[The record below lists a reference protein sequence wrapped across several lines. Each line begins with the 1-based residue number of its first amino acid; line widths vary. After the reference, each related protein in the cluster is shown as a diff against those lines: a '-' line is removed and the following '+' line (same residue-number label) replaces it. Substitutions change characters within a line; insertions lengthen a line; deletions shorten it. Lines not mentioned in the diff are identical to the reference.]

1 MTTLLAADEQDVC
14 ELSERNVEA
23 NVNLFSL
30 CSIDI
35 WSRFLKTKIKINPIN
50 YFPELNNPQSNVF
63 SEVKHDWRGRG
74 VETDVESSMSS
85 WICPWWAIPAIHL
98 MHHMSWI
105 LRRLYIAALSSH
117 HSETI
122 QQYHSKHNKYQLL

>member
-63 SEVKHDWRGRG
+63 PK
-74 VETDVESSMSS
+74 
-85 WICPWWAIPAIHL
+85 
-98 MHHMSWI
+98 
-105 LRRLYIAALSSH
+105 
-117 HSETI
+117 
-122 QQYHSKHNKYQLL
+122 